1 MRIAGLALLPAALL
15 AAAMAFTQNQPPA
28 QGRPRGT
35 TMPVRSP
42 EVQADGRVTFRLRA
56 PNATS
61 VAVARDGAP
70 PMTMQKDERG
80 VWSVTTDPL
89 PPDIYPYTFNVA
101 GTTLPDPR
109 NPL

>member
-1 MRIAGLALLPAALL
+1 MRTACLALLPAALL
-15 AAAMAFTQNQPPA
+15 AAATAVAQNQPPA

-35 TMPVRSP
+35 TAPVRSP

-70 PMTMQKDERG
+70 PMAMQKDEQG
-80 VWSVTTDPL
+80 VWSVMTDPL
-89 PPDIYPYTFNVA
+89 PPDIFPTRSTSTA
-101 GTTLPDPR
+101 RPWPTRGTR
-109 NPL
+109 S